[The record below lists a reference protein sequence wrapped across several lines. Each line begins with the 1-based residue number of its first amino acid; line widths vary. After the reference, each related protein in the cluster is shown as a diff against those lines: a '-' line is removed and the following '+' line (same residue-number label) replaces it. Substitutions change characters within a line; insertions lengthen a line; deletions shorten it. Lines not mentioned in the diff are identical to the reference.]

1 MYHYTSFL
9 DVVATGCSMFV
20 LFFVVEMRETFKRLN
35 ITDDD
40 MILLMN
46 GNTHRNTTENKY
58 T

>member
-46 GNTHRNTTENKY
+46 GNTHRNTT
-58 T
+58 